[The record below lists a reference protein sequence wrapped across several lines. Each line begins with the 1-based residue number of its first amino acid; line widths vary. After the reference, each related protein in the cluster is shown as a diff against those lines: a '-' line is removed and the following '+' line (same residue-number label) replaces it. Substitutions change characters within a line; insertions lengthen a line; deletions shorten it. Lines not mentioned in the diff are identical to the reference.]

1 MICLSL
7 YIGMTRNF
15 DWDVIIDIAN
25 DMLIIRPICYN
36 NFITSIQNGRGN
48 VCFVKVE
55 FEIAIFFDDMGFQI
69 EVNGTFTTV
78 ASFVL
83 HNKKLF
89 AVKFVTNSFTCS

>member
-1 MICLSL
+1 MFLSRYL
-7 YIGMTRNF
+7 WQILWPHF
-15 DWDVIIDIAN
+15 
-25 DMLIIRPICYN
+25 C
-36 NFITSIQNGRGN
+36 N

-55 FEIAIFFDDMGFQI
+55 FEIAIFFHNIGFQI
-69 EVNGTFTTV
+69 EVIGTFTTV